1 MANAAASSDNASD
14 EQRIAER
21 LARYDGL
28 DPDLVQAVRK
38 VLRKRFPALNE
49 LVYDYADKFVIGYS
63 PTHTGA
69 EGIAALSAEPGGVR
83 FYLTQGAKLPDP
95 HKLLQGKAGAR
106 YITVVSA
113 KDLLRPEVESLM
125 AAAERTAK
133 VPVPASGR
141 GAVIIKPSDAEKK
154 PRRTTVRS

>member
-1 MANAAASSDNASD
+1 MANAALSSDNASD

-69 EGIAALSAEPGGVR
+69 EGIAALSAESGGVR

-106 YITVVSA
+106 FITVASA
-113 KDLLRPEVESLM
+113 EDLLRPEVEALM

-141 GAVIIKPSDAEKK
+141 GTVIIKPSDAEK
-154 PRRTTVRS
+154 PRRRTVRS